1 NLRAG
6 IFGASPA
13 NVMNIEYV
21 LPFMQTNYRELKIWT
36 MAFENT
42 VAIYDVI
49 AKLPQCESR
58 NIADQMRR
66 TCTAVPLN
74 IAEGASSQTA
84 RQFLSHLRYAY
95 ASGQELNVLLMLCFR
110 LKYIDEV
117 MFNEKYAALDSCLR
131 AIYKFA
137 LNLELKEG
145 LRKLPFPAE

>member
-1 NLRAG
+1 
-6 IFGASPA
+6 
-13 NVMNIEYV
+13 MNIECV
-21 LPFMQTNYRELKIWT
+21 LLFMQTNYKELKIWN

-42 VAIYDVI
+42 VKTYDVI

-117 MFNEKYAALDSCLR
+117 MFNERYTALDSCLR

-137 LNLELKEG
+137 LNLETKEG
-145 LRKLPFPAE
+145 LRKLQFPTDCC